1 MAEPLVEE
9 WLCCMYSTWCICGRA
24 HKMTLPFICYLVVIS
39 DEAALIQYWRWVTIP
54 MYFTRDSCQLD
65 CSWAASGLALSSL
78 GATETLYTQN
88 TAQQDS
94 NVRCLQAIIWGRSS
108 AATFNTFDVIK
119 PLKKRH
125 FKKKKWSGASL
136 IICHFPAC
144 FFKRRTGKSHLK
156 CKHIYAVWIS

>member
-1 MAEPLVEE
+1 M
-9 WLCCMYSTWCICGRA
+9 WQSTQDGTA
-24 HKMTLPFICYLVVIS
+24 LHLLPGSYIS
-39 DEAALIQYWRWVTIP
+39 DEAALIQYQRWVTIP

-78 GATETLYTQN
+78 GATETLYTQS

-108 AATFNTFDVIK
+108 VATFNTFDVIK

-125 FKKKKWSGASL
+125 FKKKVERRIPNYVIFQPVSSEEELGRVIQNVSMCMQCEFLK
-136 IICHFPAC
+136 IYKRFDFPSCC
-144 FFKRRTGKSHLK
+144 FVAT
-156 CKHIYAVWIS
+156 C